1 MLHPYIRTQLL
12 FTSTTP
18 KKQPEW
24 SPCRWENVDAP
35 LHRPRPADWLTVTLQ
50 KAGTA
55 SYTQQFVLI
64 LLHHHPDTQSRPA
77 GPGWVEVL
85 DARLPSFSL
94 PFRQTDRQK
103 LLPHMS
109 SALRPALSLSLVL
122 PLHPHPHLGAT
133 ESATGE
139 GATGEGRGGDGRAG
153 GRADAQ
159 RKHSLLFIINDKSR

>member
-1 MLHPYIRTQLL
+1 M
-12 FTSTTP
+12 
-18 KKQPEW
+18 
-24 SPCRWENVDAP
+24 
-35 LHRPRPADWLTVTLQ
+35 TLQ

-139 GATGEGRGGDGRAG
+139 GATGEGAMGVRAG
-153 GRADAQ
+153 GRTP
-159 RKHSLLFIINDKSR
+159 RESIHYYLLSMTKVDNKTRPTVLTLLTRGGCLCGARAPAVPGCRE